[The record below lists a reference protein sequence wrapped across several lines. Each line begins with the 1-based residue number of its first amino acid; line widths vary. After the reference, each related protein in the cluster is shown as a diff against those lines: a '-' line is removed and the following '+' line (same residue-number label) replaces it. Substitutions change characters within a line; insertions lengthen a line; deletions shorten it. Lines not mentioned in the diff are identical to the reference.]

1 MKKNILIY
9 IFLSLSVILG
19 NFSSDNGIR
28 LVLTS
33 NVNGETDPCGWK
45 KKPMGGLARKST
57 IIKDLKSE
65 GHDVI
70 VADAGNLFFKKD
82 KLSSG
87 ITIDH
92 AKETANIIVDCF
104 NIIGCDVFSPGS
116 HDFAAGFDFMKQ
128 LQKKSNFPYISAIF
142 IKKN

>member
-9 IFLSLSVILG
+9 IFLSLSVIFG

-70 VADAGNLFFKKD
+70 VADAGNLFLKR
-82 KLSSG
+82 
-87 ITIDH
+87 I
-92 AKETANIIVDCF
+92 NYQ
-104 NIIGCDVFSPGS
+104 
-116 HDFAAGFDFMKQ
+116 AA
-128 LQKKSNFPYISAIF
+128 
-142 IKKN
+142 